1 MIDARVYHQAIA
13 SAIVLALGIPALAQD
28 AASPSVDTP
37 VSVQEGPSE
46 SAATPSNVQDAVL
59 TSVDAPV
66 PAMDAALEPGAIPAA
81 IPEAVGSTAPAQ
93 QGVALEPAAIP
104 APTQDTGPEP
114 TAAPP
119 TAPDVI
125 PEHIGK
131 AARARRATR
140 STAKDAEAD
149 QHTPRPV
156 KDAAEPDHVRGQI
169 TAVDTSSIELKTA
182 DGQTMHLGFSNNLT
196 VIKLA
201 KGSFTTVDFGVYV
214 GSVALRLE
222 AYSPI
227 VRDSLSWLHKGF
239 ELRIVDEQLRG
250 IALGHKQWD
259 VPPEAIIAHGWVD
272 DIEGRVL
279 SIKWGPTEE
288 EETDVEV
295 PRDVPVLR
303 MSLGDKNMIKP
314 GAQVF
319 AGAQKDTDGN
329 YTAVYM
335 FVGKDGIAPPL

>member
-1 MIDARVYHQAIA
+1 MIDARIYLQAMA
-13 SAIVLALGIPALAQD
+13 SAIVLALGIPVSAQD
-28 AASPSVDTP
+28 AASSP
-37 VSVQEGPSE
+37 
-46 SAATPSNVQDAVL
+46 
-59 TSVDAPV
+59 VDAPV

-81 IPEAVGSTAPAQ
+81 MPEAVGSPAPAE
-93 QGVALEPAAIP
+93 QGVALEPAAVP
-104 APTQDTGPEP
+104 APPQDAGPEP
-114 TAAPP
+114 TAAPL
-119 TAPDVI
+119 TAPDVV
-125 PEHIGK
+125 PEHVGK
-131 AARARRATR
+131 AAPHSEAAREAARARRATR
-140 STAKDAEAD
+140 STEKDAEAD

-169 TAVDTSSIELKTA
+169 TAVDKSSIELKTA

-214 GSVALRLE
+214 GSIALRLE

-259 VPPEAIIAHGWVD
+259 EPPEAIIAHGWVD

-303 MSLGDKNMIKP
+303 MSLGDKSMIKP